1 MKRLL
6 PLLFLLTLA
15 GCDDETVDTT
25 AATPATPET
34 PAAAQPQAAG
44 QPQAATL
51 VEPGRSCADFQFY
64 KNGQNLGSSATVDPI
79 LLATADQS
87 DIEVYDPAADIGV
100 AGAMSVRIKGRL
112 NITTDAPHPK
122 FEIAYI
128 AGGDTPLRLEVY
140 GADGA
145 VLETQYLLTDP
156 ANAVLTQTVEEANGI
171 KSMSLSEGGGQASL
185 SRVCILQ

>member
-15 GCDDETVDTT
+15 GCDDETVATT
-25 AATPATPET
+25 ATPATPAAPEA
-34 PAAAQPQAAG
+34 PAAS

-64 KNGQNLGSSATVDPI
+64 KGGQSLGSTATIDPI
-79 LLATADQS
+79 VLATADQS
-87 DIEVYDPAADIGV
+87 DIEVYDPAPDIGV

-112 NITTDAPHPK
+112 NITTDAPHAK
-122 FEIAYI
+122 LEISYI

-140 GADGA
+140 GADGS

-156 ANAVLTQTVEEANGI
+156 ANAVLTQTVEESNGV
-171 KSMSLSEGGGQASL
+171 KSMSLSEGGGQGSL

>member
-1 MKRLL
+1 M
-6 PLLFLLTLA
+6 PLLFVLTLA
-15 GCDDETVDTT
+15 ACDEETIATT
-25 AATPATPET
+25 ATPAAPDS
-34 PAAAQPQAAG
+34 AAG

-64 KNGQNLGSSATVDPI
+64 KSGQSLGASATIDPI
-79 LLATADQS
+79 VLATADQS
-87 DIEVYDPAADIGV
+87 DIEVYDPAPEIGV

-112 NITTDAPHPK
+112 NITTDAPHAK
-122 FEIAYI
+122 FEISYI

-140 GADGA
+140 GADGS

-156 ANAVLTQTVEEANGI
+156 ANAVLTQTIDEPNGI
-171 KSMSLSEGGGQASL
+171 KSMSLSEGGGQGAL

>member
-15 GCDDETVDTT
+15 GCDDETVATT
-25 AATPATPET
+25 ATPATPEA
-34 PAAAQPQAAG
+34 PAAG

-64 KNGQNLGSSATVDPI
+64 KGGQSLGATATIDPI
-79 LLATADQS
+79 ALATADQS
-87 DIEVYDPAADIGV
+87 DIEVYDPAPDIGV

-112 NITTDAPHPK
+112 NITTDAPHAK
-122 FEIAYI
+122 FEISYI

-140 GADGA
+140 GADGSVA
-145 VLETQYLLTDP
+145 ETQYLLTDP
-156 ANAVLTQTVEEANGI
+156 ANAVLTQTVDEPNGI
-171 KSMSLSEGGGQASL
+171 KSMSLSEGGGQGAL